1 MDDIFVRFPDRES
14 FDKYW
19 REKYIPLTYEDVQ
32 KEYED
37 FVKKAERHIF
47 DSDYEERGCINRED
61 FAQNLLQEAEFTFQ
75 DTLTEAFYDKN
86 PELYETAFEL
96 YEAAQLS
103 GQRDA
108 NVAMTFHEEFE
119 RLYQKFLNCI
129 YDKFFAE

>member
-1 MDDIFVRFPDRES
+1 MDDILERFPDRES

-19 REKYIPLTYEDVQ
+19 KEKYVPLTYEDVQ

-37 FVKKAERHIF
+37 FVEEAGRHIF
-47 DSDYEERGCINRED
+47 DSDYEEGGCIKRED
-61 FAQNLLQEAEFTFQ
+61 FAQNLSQAAAFTFQ

-96 YEAAQLS
+96 YEMAQLS

-108 NVAMTFHEEFE
+108 NAAITFHEEFD
-119 RLYQKFLNCI
+119 RLYHEFLNCI
-129 YDKFFAE
+129 YDKFFTE